1 MNFYSKFQVRGHRTA
16 REASHETA
24 LSILHERMG
33 LLPDPTVASVNTLKP
48 TLMQLAF
55 FYLWITAIIILIIRL
70 VYNSRTWFYPT
81 RDSNSNS
88 NSNTENE
95 QNGFVEVKVSD
106 GNVTS
111 TPELVT
117 VVVEDENGKQAS
129 SGDDG
134 KVAIAVK
141 EIDANSP
148 KDGEEST
155 AKTFSKV
162 KPAPKLDD
170 LLKYLVVF
178 GGILLYFYLCDYDHI
193 FPRQERTYSRDLFLF
208 LCFVLFAVAG
218 GFTCKP
224 CDSKILNR
232 DQTEEWK
239 GWMQVMFVWY
249 HYYAAKETY
258 NYIRVFIAC
267 YVWMTGFGNF
277 SFFWVR
283 KDYSLWRLLKMLF
296 RLNFLVVCVCVVTN
310 NEYMLYYICAMHTY
324 WFLSVYAFMR
334 ILSSW
339 NEHRWRMAS
348 KFLVYFICNT
358 VIFDV
363 PHVGETLFTPFK
375 FLLGYKG
382 GMHEWMFRAGLD
394 HHATLLGMLCAY
406 NYPNYEKLL
415 NYLEKK
421 FADPNEQRLAVMI
434 KFVLSTVFLV
444 AAVIWHTSIASKEK
458 FEYNAI
464 HPYTSWIPIL
474 SYIFFR
480 NLFPL
485 MRSYHLDL
493 FAWLGKITLETYISQ
508 LHVYM
513 QDNAR
518 QLIVYI
524 PDYPLMNFV
533 VATIIYIMISYI
545 LFHLTTEFSAYL
557 LPKDLK
563 VVLKKVTVLT
573 ILICL
578 ATLLAFATR
587 EIGLL

>member
-1 MNFYSKFQVRGHRTA
+1 MNFYSRFQVRGHRTP

-24 LSILHERMG
+24 VNILHEHLG
-33 LLPDPTVASVNTLKP
+33 LLPDRNVASVDTLKP

-55 FYLWITAIIILIIRL
+55 FYLWIAATVTLLIRIVYQSIAKLMNNAANTTDVSTAEEDPLPNINVELSASNDTSNSVEGNQANGGVPSSIPFTAIKDVGEGNQEDAEEYIA
-70 VYNSRTWFYPT
+70 S
-81 RDSNSNS
+81 DA
-88 NSNTENE
+88 E
-95 QNGFVEVKVSD
+95 QERN
-106 GNVTS
+106 
-111 TPELVT
+111 
-117 VVVEDENGKQAS
+117 
-129 SGDDG
+129 
-134 KVAIAVK
+134 
-141 EIDANSP
+141 
-148 KDGEEST
+148 
-155 AKTFSKV
+155 FSKL
-162 KPAPKLDD
+162 KPPPSFDNLM
-170 LLKYLVVF
+170 KYLVVF

-208 LCFVLFAVAG
+208 LCVLLVIVAG
-218 GFTCKP
+218 AFTLKP
-224 CDSKILNR
+224 CPDSILNR

-258 NYIRVFIAC
+258 NYIRVFIAS

-339 NEHRWRMAS
+339 NEHRWRMAA
-348 KFLVYFICNT
+348 KFLVYFVCNT

-421 FADPNEQRLAVMI
+421 CDAPYKKLLAVAAKVVI
-434 KFVLSTVFLV
+434 SV
-444 AAVIWHTSIASKEK
+444 AFAAALYLWQTQIMYKEK

-524 PDYPLMNFV
+524 PGYPLVNFLI
-533 VATIIYIMISYI
+533 ATMIYVTISYF

-563 VVLKKVTVLT
+563 VLLKKVCVLS

-578 ATLLAFATR
+578 AVLLAFATKR
-587 EIGLL
+587 AGFL

>member
-1 MNFYSKFQVRGHRTA
+1 MNFYSKFQVRGHRTP

-70 VYNSRTWFYPT
+70 VYSSRTWFYPT

-148 KDGEEST
+148 KDSEASA

-339 NEHRWRMAS
+339 NEHRWRMAA
-348 KFLVYFICNT
+348 KFLVYFVCNT

-375 FLLGYKG
+375 FLLGYKEACTSG
-382 GMHEWMFRAGLD
+382 CSELD
-394 HHATLLGMLCAY
+394 STTTQLFWGCSARTTTQTTR
-406 NYPNYEKLL
+406 NY
-415 NYLEKK
+415 
-421 FADPNEQRLAVMI
+421 
-434 KFVLSTVFLV
+434 STT
-444 AAVIWHTSIASKEK
+444 W
-458 FEYNAI
+458 
-464 HPYTSWIPIL
+464 
-474 SYIFFR
+474 R
-480 NLFPL
+480 
-485 MRSYHLDL
+485 RS
-493 FAWLGKITLETYISQ
+493 
-508 LHVYM
+508 
-513 QDNAR
+513 
-518 QLIVYI
+518 
-524 PDYPLMNFV
+524 
-533 VATIIYIMISYI
+533 
-545 LFHLTTEFSAYL
+545 
-557 LPKDLK
+557 LPTQTNRDWP
-563 VVLKKVTVLT
+563 
-573 ILICL
+573 
-578 ATLLAFATR
+578 
-587 EIGLL
+587 

>member
-1 MNFYSKFQVRGHRTA
+1 MNFYSRFQVRGHRTP

-24 LSILHERMG
+24 VNILHEHLG
-33 LLPDPTVASVNTLKP
+33 LLPDRNVASVDTLKP

-55 FYLWITAIIILIIRL
+55 FYLWIAATVTLLIRIIHQSIAKLLNNAANTTDVATAEENPLPNINVELSASNDTSNSVEGNQASGGVPSSKPFTAIKDVGEGNQEDAEEDIA
-70 VYNSRTWFYPT
+70 S
-81 RDSNSNS
+81 DA
-88 NSNTENE
+88 E
-95 QNGFVEVKVSD
+95 QERN
-106 GNVTS
+106 
-111 TPELVT
+111 
-117 VVVEDENGKQAS
+117 
-129 SGDDG
+129 
-134 KVAIAVK
+134 
-141 EIDANSP
+141 
-148 KDGEEST
+148 
-155 AKTFSKV
+155 FSKL
-162 KPAPKLDD
+162 KPPPSFDNLM
-170 LLKYLVVF
+170 KYLVVF

-208 LCFVLFAVAG
+208 LCVLLVIVAG
-218 GFTCKP
+218 AFTLKP
-224 CDSKILNR
+224 CPDSILGR

-258 NYIRVFIAC
+258 NYIRVFIAS

-339 NEHRWRMAS
+339 NEHRWRMAA
-348 KFLVYFICNT
+348 KFLVYFVCNT

-421 FADPNEQRLAVMI
+421 CDAPYKRILAVGA
-434 KFVLSTVFLV
+434 KVVLS
-444 AAVIWHTSIASKEK
+444 AAFAAALYLWQTQIMYKEK

-524 PDYPLMNFV
+524 PGYPLVNFLI
-533 VATIIYIMISYI
+533 ATMIYVTISYF

-563 VVLKKVTVLT
+563 VLLKKVCVLS

-578 ATLLAFATR
+578 AVLLAFATKR
-587 EIGLL
+587 AGFL

>member
-1 MNFYSKFQVRGHRTA
+1 MNFYSRFQVRGHRTP

-24 LSILHERMG
+24 VNILHEHLG
-33 LLPDPTVASVNTLKP
+33 LLPDRNVASVDTLKP

-55 FYLWITAIIILIIRL
+55 FYLWIAAMLTLLIRIIYQSIAKLMNNAANTTDVSTAEENPLPNINMEPSASNDTSNSVGENQASGGVPSSKPFTAIKDVGEGNQEDAEADIA
-70 VYNSRTWFYPT
+70 S
-81 RDSNSNS
+81 DA
-88 NSNTENE
+88 E
-95 QNGFVEVKVSD
+95 QDRN
-106 GNVTS
+106 
-111 TPELVT
+111 
-117 VVVEDENGKQAS
+117 
-129 SGDDG
+129 
-134 KVAIAVK
+134 
-141 EIDANSP
+141 
-148 KDGEEST
+148 
-155 AKTFSKV
+155 FSKL
-162 KPAPKLDD
+162 KPPPSFDNLM
-170 LLKYLVVF
+170 KYLVVF

-193 FPRQERTYSRDLFLF
+193 FPRQERT
-208 LCFVLFAVAG
+208 
-218 GFTCKP
+218 
-224 CDSKILNR
+224 

-258 NYIRVFIAC
+258 NYIRVFIAS

-339 NEHRWRMAS
+339 NEHRWRMAA
-348 KFLVYFICNT
+348 KFLVYFVCNT

-421 FADPNEQRLAVMI
+421 CDAPYKRILAVGA
-434 KFVLSTVFLV
+434 KVVLS
-444 AAVIWHTSIASKEK
+444 AAFAAALYLWQTQIMYKEK

-524 PDYPLMNFV
+524 PGYPLVNFLI
-533 VATIIYIMISYI
+533 ATMIYVTISYF
-545 LFHLTTEFSAYL
+545 LFHMTTEFSAYL

-563 VVLKKVTVLT
+563 VLLKKHYTCTVIVRSKVSLRGRVRD
-573 ILICL
+573 
-578 ATLLAFATR
+578 LLMASSAVGCTKVMAR
-587 EIGLL
+587 R

>member
-1 MNFYSKFQVRGHRTA
+1 MNFYSKLQVRGHRTP

-24 LSILHERMG
+24 LNILHEHLG
-33 LLPDPTVASVNTLKP
+33 LLPDRDAASVDTLKP
-48 TLMQLAF
+48 TLMQLSF
-55 FYLWITAIIILIIRL
+55 FYLWVAAIATLIIRVIYQSIVKL
-70 VYNSRTWFYPT
+70 LEWKDNAANAADVPSAEENQPT
-81 RDSNSNS
+81 NVNEGQRSSNDTSSNI
-88 NSNTENE
+88 
-95 QNGFVEVKVSD
+95 
-106 GNVTS
+106 
-111 TPELVT
+111 T
-117 VVVEDENGKQAS
+117 VKQAS
-129 SGDDG
+129 
-134 KVAIAVK
+134 
-141 EIDANSP
+141 DAP
-148 KDGEEST
+148 KEESFT
-155 AKTFSKV
+155 AIKDIANANQTEAESTTDLTSNADKERNFSKV
-162 KPAPKLDD
+162 KPPPSFDD
-170 LLKYLVVF
+170 LLKYLVLF

-193 FPRQERTYSRDLFLF
+193 FPRRERTYSRDLFLF
-208 LCFVLFAVAG
+208 L
-218 GFTCKP
+218 
-224 CDSKILNR
+224 

-258 NYIRVFIAC
+258 NYIRVFIAS

-334 ILSSW
+334 VLSSW
-339 NEHRWRMAS
+339 NQHRWKMAA
-348 KFLVYFICNT
+348 KFLVYFVCNT

-375 FLLGYKG
+375 FILGYKG

-415 NYLEKK
+415 NYLERK
-421 FADPNEQRLAVMI
+421 FTAPYKTVLAVAA
-434 KFVLSTVFLV
+434 KFVLSV
-444 AAVIWHTSIASKEK
+444 AFAAALYLWQTNIMYKEK

-524 PDYPLMNFV
+524 PGYPLVNFLI
-533 VATIIYIMISYI
+533 ATIIYVTISYF

-557 LPKDLK
+557 LLKDLK
-563 VVLKKVTVLT
+563 VILKKVAVLS
-573 ILICL
+573 ILVCL
-578 ATLLAFATR
+578 AVLLAFATKR
-587 EIGLL
+587 AWFL